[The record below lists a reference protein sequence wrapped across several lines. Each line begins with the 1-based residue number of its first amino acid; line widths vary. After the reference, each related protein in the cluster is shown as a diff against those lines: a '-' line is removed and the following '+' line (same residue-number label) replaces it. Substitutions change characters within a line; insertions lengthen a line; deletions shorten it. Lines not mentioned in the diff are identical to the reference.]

1 MYYEWM
7 NEMHTVKTCQQ
18 VCSISV
24 IQIRSYNSRGCKAVC
39 TVSLCVQNV
48 FVYYVLFSQEEGVRV
63 LGRDVKTYV
72 IHGELKVCVF
82 W

>member
-1 MYYEWM
+1 M
-7 NEMHTVKTCQQ
+7 
-18 VCSISV
+18 
-24 IQIRSYNSRGCKAVC
+24 C

-72 IHGELKVCVF
+72 IHGDLKVCDWCVCSDKHQKNASSNISKILDEVGKK
-82 W
+82 